1 MYNFVFLFP
10 IKSTMLYMSKIVRTF
25 AKNLKDMND
34 NKKVILFVRCSTE
47 QQDVSS
53 QISDLKTFAK
63 SLGFVDESE
72 YHIIGGIAASAVKIN
87 ELYQSYISEL
97 KQMILDNKCKCVCV
111 FALNRLF
118 RNELVGAE
126 LKDFFISTKTQ
137 LYVREPSLKLLDD
150 KGNIDVGMSIA
161 FSIFSTM
168 ASLEAKEIIEK
179 TKRGREY
186 VKSQGKYY
194 GGKLPFG
201 YTSDKNKNVI
211 LHEEQAKIVKDIYL
225 MYSTGKYS
233 TSTIKKEYEER
244 GFILKSK
251 LVNRILVNTEY
262 YNNKFGLNIIDK
274 ELFDKCAEVRKANF
288 SSSKKT
294 FKYKTLLNRLI
305 KCKCGYGYTSIH
317 NTLYVCNQK
326 AKFKVVNEE
335 HSINLPLSLFDGM
348 IVSICN
354 VQTSLKYIHDLEQFR
369 KETNERVDIINLKI
383 NNLELKLNN
392 YNEKK
397 DKIVELY
404 IDGTINKDTY
414 TQKLNKLDV
423 SNENLIKELELLK
436 HEKTQL
442 IEILEAKNKFR
453 VINNEDD
460 YYLNIRQY
468 IKVIYVGDVVDN
480 YCIITIEF
488 LKGNKAELKYFP
500 KEKCFTDLYD
510 NPLEFSKRVL
520 DVEEIKFVSPQ
531 DGKAKENG
539 IDFCYLLGK
548 ENKIRK
554 LLENE
559 KSPTSI
565 V

>member
-1 MYNFVFLFP
+1 M
-10 IKSTMLYMSKIVRTF
+10 
-25 AKNLKDMND
+25 
-34 NKKVILFVRCSTE
+34 KKVILFVRCSTDT
-47 QQDVSS
+47 QDINS
-53 QISDLKTFAK
+53 QIADLKTFAK
-63 SLGFVDESE
+63 QLGFTNESE

-87 ELYQSYISEL
+87 ELYLSYINEM
-97 KQMILDNKCKCVCV
+97 KNMVLDNKCKCVLV

-118 RNELVGAE
+118 RNELIGAE
-126 LKDFFISTKTQ
+126 LKEFFISTKTQ
-137 LYVREPSLKLLDD
+137 LYVREPNLRLLDD

-168 ASLEAKEIIEK
+168 ASLEAKEILEK

-186 VKSQGKYY
+186 SKSQGKYY
-194 GGKLPFG
+194 GGKLTFG

-211 LHEEQAKIVKDIYL
+211 LDKEQAKIVKDIYL
-225 MYSTGKYS
+225 MYATGKYS
-233 TSTIKKEYEER
+233 TSTIKKEYADR
-244 GFILKSK
+244 GIELKSK

-317 NTLYVCNQK
+317 NSIYVCNQK
-326 AKFKVVNEE
+326 AKFKVNSVE

-348 IVSICN
+348 LADICK
-354 VQTSLKYIHDLEQFR
+354 VQSTINYIQDLELFR

-383 NNLELKLNN
+383 NNLELKLSN
-392 YNEKK
+392 YNERK
-397 DKIVELY
+397 DKIIELY
-404 IDGTINKDTY
+404 IDGTINKEAY
-414 TQKLNKLDV
+414 TQKLNKLDL
-423 SNENLIKELELLK
+423 SNENILKELELLK
-436 HEKTQL
+436 REKTQL

-460 YYLNIRQY
+460 YYLNIRQH
-468 IKVIYVGDVVDN
+468 IKAIYVGDMVDN

-488 LKGNKAELKYFP
+488 LKGEVAELKYYP
-500 KEKCFTDLYD
+500 KEKCFSDLNN

-520 DVEEIKFVSPQ
+520 DVEQIQFVSPLE
-531 DGKAKENG
+531 GKAKDNALE
-539 IDFCYLLGK
+539 FCYMLGK
-548 ENKIRK
+548 ENKLKK
-554 LLENE
+554 LLSD
-559 KSPTSI
+559 K
-565 V
+565 

>member
-1 MYNFVFLFP
+1 
-10 IKSTMLYMSKIVRTF
+10 
-25 AKNLKDMND
+25 MND

-53 QISDLKTFAK
+53 QISDLKTFAR
-63 SLGFVDESE
+63 SLGFTNENE
-72 YHIIGGIAASAVKIN
+72 YHIIGGIAASAVKLN
-87 ELYQSYISEL
+87 ELYLSYISEL

-111 FALNRLF
+111 FSLNRLF

-126 LKDFFISTKTQ
+126 LKDFFINTKTQ
-137 LYVREPSLKLLDD
+137 LYVREPSLKLLDNS
-150 KGNIDVGMSIA
+150 GNIDVGMSIA

-233 TSTIKKEYEER
+233 TSTIKKEYADR
-244 GFILKSK
+244 GIELKSK

-274 ELFDKCAEVRKANF
+274 ALFDKCLEVRKANF

-317 NTLYVCNQK
+317 NSIYVCNQK
-326 AKFKVVNEE
+326 AKFKVNTLE

-348 IVSICN
+348 IVDICN
-354 VQTSLKYIHDLEQFR
+354 VQTSLNYLQDLEQFR
-369 KETNERVDIINLKI
+369 KETNERINIINLKI

-392 YNEKK
+392 YHEKK
-397 DKIVELY
+397 DKIVEVY
-404 IDGTINKDTY
+404 INGDITKESY
-414 TQKLNKLDV
+414 TQKLNKLDLN
-423 SNENLIKELELLK
+423 NENLIKELELLN
-436 HEKTQL
+436 HEKNQL
-442 IEILEAKNKFR
+442 LEVLEAKNKIK

-460 YYLNIRQY
+460 YYLNIRQH
-468 IKVIYVGDVVDN
+468 IKVIYVGDMVDN
-480 YCIITIEF
+480 YSIITIEF
-488 LKGNKAELKYFP
+488 LKGDKAVLKYFP
-500 KEKCFTDLYD
+500 KEKCFTDLHD

-531 DGKAKENG
+531 DGIPKDNG
-539 IDFCYLLGK
+539 LEFCYMLGK
-548 ENKIRK
+548 ENKLKK
-554 LLENE
+554 LLSE
-559 KSPTSI
+559 K
-565 V
+565 